1 MSTPSC
7 HSILVQKILLQSVR
21 TWLHVT
27 TCLWKLLPVFIR
39 LGFLGRVCFVSLV
52 DAKASRDVLPAES
65 DLSVRPRMNCFF
77 SSFCHDAVHMAAR
90 HTSSVRQLVLTLL
103 SDHTVLSL
111 PHRLH
116 TVRASAAISVILVLS
131 LQAPCLERPAKQQK
145 VSKTMHVWSPMV
157 QAGFT
162 RGEDS
167 IRSLLC
173 ACRGTLSNV
182 SSILLQRVAI
192 NILRIPKTFV
202 VCARVTFFA
211 TWRSTTM
218 MLPGV
223 LKRCSSNGAGASS
236 TWSVLLAAASYRS
249 F

>member
-1 MSTPSC
+1 M
-7 HSILVQKILLQSVR
+7 
-21 TWLHVT
+21 
-27 TCLWKLLPVFIR
+27 
-39 LGFLGRVCFVSLV
+39 SLV

-77 SSFCHDAVHMAAR
+77 SSICHDAVHMAAR

-116 TVRASAAISVILVLS
+116 TVRASAAILVLS

-167 IRSLLC
+167 VRSLLC
-173 ACRGTLSNV
+173 AWRGTLSNV

-192 NILRIPKTFV
+192 KRIPKTFV

-211 TWRSTTM
+211 TRRSTTM

-223 LKRCSSNGAGASS
+223 LK
-236 TWSVLLAAASYRS
+236 YK
-249 F
+249 